1 MITMLHLRVSIASL
15 FVLLLASLLLDAPS
29 VDLAAQP
36 TYKLDVKPHL
46 KPLAAIKLADGK
58 ISRTDLDD
66 DPGFRLQYHIKQ
78 LDGKSVSTIE
88 ARSNPSVAIPTAAAG
103 SYTIVLELFYPAYK
117 GGTSQKGEFKEV
129 SNVIAYKVDN
139 GKISPIELRRQ
150 KNRQNPRPR
159 TRNNACQLDDSARLN
174 DSSQGRNDAAV
185 CRRI

>member
-1 MITMLHLRVSIASL
+1 MIAMFHLRATIAFL
-15 FVLLLASLLLDAPS
+15 FVLLAASLLLNAPQI
-29 VDLAAQP
+29 DIAAQP

-58 ISRTDLDD
+58 ITRTDLDD

-88 ARSNPSVAIPTAAAG
+88 ARSNPSVSVPTATGG

-129 SNVIAYKVDN
+129 SNVIAFKVDS
-139 GKISPIELRRQ
+139 GKISLIDVPPPKKPQ
-150 KNRQNPRPR
+150 DPK
-159 TRNNACQLDDSARLN
+159 AKDKK
-174 DSSQGRNDAAV
+174 
-185 CRRI
+185 